1 LLAVIAGL
9 FFIPETSFS
18 QAMVVSSYFNAADPR
33 DEWTELIVIQ
43 DNLDV
48 RNWTIGDNNATQD
61 SWQTRITFRN
71 DPFWQSL
78 RAGTIIVLWHR
89 PVNSAGVARPE
100 DLDQSDGFIQIRMNN
115 PLYFTGGDFGVAPAW
130 NGTSMNVASTGDLI
144 QLRDAA
150 SNHVQ
155 ALGHRATPGSAFNG
169 IPIPKLNHS
178 ETISDNEVVMVVPGN
193 NIAQYGTSAP
203 QNGTFWTARSA
214 VNITQGLPNTSAT
227 YPNNNSVYWRSLR
240 QASWPAPNPSFTV
253 NAANTAVTLNWA
265 PIPDPVTTDGTV
277 GYMIV
282 RNTVDVFSD
291 PLDGYRYLAGDLIGS
306 AVVVNPSLAWS
317 TTSTIT
323 DNIAVPCA
331 DGLYYRVYA
340 FKYATDNIN
349 GNNYNVA
356 RGRAYNETEFAAIH
370 VTIPSPV
377 DLTSVTSDVNN
388 LCDDNLPASIT
399 LTGNGG
405 SGETLEWFTGT
416 GCTGTPIGTGTPFVL
431 SPAPGVT
438 TIYSAHWKT
447 THCGNSACSEVTVTV
462 DPAANASVGIV
473 ASANPVCAGTSV
485 TYTATPVNGG
495 TTPVY
500 AWYVGAALQAGETA
514 STFSYTPA
522 NGDQVYAVLTSS
534 LPCATDVNSNTVTMT
549 VDPIL
554 TPDVN
559 ITASQTSVCVGNQ
572 VTFTA
577 APTNGGTTP
586 VYAWYVNTA
595 LQAGETL
602 PTFTYTPANND
613 QVYATLTSSE
623 SCVTGNPA
631 TSNTVIITVN
641 TALPVSVSIIAD
653 NTTVCAGTAVNFTA
667 TPVNGGATP
676 GYAWYVNNIVQPGQ
690 TAVTFSYI
698 PANNDQVYSTL
709 SNSEACATGSPA
721 TSNTIVLT
729 VNPTAAVSVSIVAD
743 QTSVCSGTT
752 VNFTASPVNGGA
764 TPVYA
769 WYVNTAVQTGQ
780 TAATFS
786 YIPANGDQVYA
797 TLANSEACATG
808 SPATSNTET
817 ITVTPTANVSV
828 SLSSDQTSICAG
840 STVTFTANPTNG
852 GATPQYVFYVNGTAQ
867 PVQASPVFT
876 YAPANNDSFYVTLA
890 NNETCAVGS
899 PATSNSITITVSTSL
914 PVSVTAAAD
923 LNPICSG
930 SPASYTATP
939 TNGGAS
945 PVYAWYLNGVL
956 QVGITGPTFVNNSPA
971 DNDQVY
977 VMLTNNETCATGSP
991 ATSATVVLNVTGSL
1005 PVSVALASDLPAVCT
1020 GSPVVFTATPVNPGT
1035 APVYEWYVNGVLQP
1049 LASGP
1054 GFNYSPT
1061 ANIDVYVV
1069 LTSNESCATGNPA
1082 SSSTVQVAVTST
1094 LPVSVTATAAPGAL
1108 CEGDNLTFTATPV
1121 NEGSSPGYQWYLNS
1135 TLVPGETNPTY
1146 TFVPDNGDQVYVTL
1160 TNNEACATG
1169 SPASSAVV
1177 PVTVSSPLTVSLTST
1192 ADNMNVCAGTS
1203 VVYNAVP
1210 QNGGTNP
1217 VFAWYVNSNVQT
1229 GSTGASFSYVPEEGD
1244 QVHAMVTSSET
1255 CVVSPDAVSADV
1267 VVDVVTGPAAA
1278 VTLSSNAGSVCQGEP
1293 VTFTAAPENEGVT
1306 PVYRWLVNGVA
1317 DPSANGSAY
1326 SYVPADGDLVTL
1338 EMTSS
1343 ENCATNN
1350 PAVADETVAL
1360 SPCGFVMQV
1369 PNAFTP
1375 DDDLLNDDFKP
1386 VLGEILP
1393 SKYLLQVFNR
1403 WGEIVFETNNPDE
1416 GWDGTRLGNPAPRGA
1431 YIYKLEFEVPEYIT
1445 NSIESPMRGFVM
1457 LLR

>member
-9 FFIPETSFS
+9 FLISAYSFG
-18 QAMVVSSYFNAADPR
+18 QQMVVSSYFNASDPR
-33 DEWTELIVIQ
+33 DEWTELLVIQ

-48 RNWTIGDNNATQD
+48 RNWTIGDNNANQD
-61 SWQTRITFRN
+61 SWQTRITFRS
-71 DPFWQSL
+71 DPFWQNL
-78 RAGTIIVLWHR
+78 RAGTIIILWHR

-100 DLDQSDGFIQIRMNN
+100 DLDLSDGYIQIRMNN
-115 PLYFTGGDFGVAPAW
+115 PLYFSGGDFGVAPAW
-130 NGTSMNVASTGDLI
+130 NGTSMNVASGGDLI

-150 SNHVQ
+150 SNHIQ
-155 ALGHRATPGSAFNG
+155 ALGHRAAPGSAFTG
-169 IPIPKLNHS
+169 IPNPKLNHA

-240 QASWPAPNPSFTV
+240 QASWPAPNPGFTV
-253 NAANTAVTLNWA
+253 NAANTVVTLNWA
-265 PIPDPVTTDGTV
+265 PIPDPVTSDGTV

-317 TTSTIT
+317 TTSTFN

-370 VTIPSPV
+370 VTIPSPA
-377 DLTSVTSDVNN
+377 DLTSVTAD
-388 LCDDNLPASIT
+388 LDTYCADNIPTSVT
-399 LTGNGG
+399 LTANGG
-405 SGETLEWFTGT
+405 AGSELRWYAGSGCSGTPLATGT
-416 GCTGTPIGTGTPFVL
+416 SLVL
-431 SPAPGVT
+431 NPAPAT
-438 TIYSAHWKT
+438 TTTYSAHWWT
-447 THCGNSACSEVTVTV
+447 PACGISLCSEITITVNPVNNHSVSIAANPGTTVCAGETVTV
-462 DPAANASVGIV
+462 
-473 ASANPVCAGTSV
+473 
-485 TYTATPVNGG
+485 TATPVNSGSPSYQWLLDG
-495 TTPVY
+495 NPVGSDQDTY
-500 AWYVGAALQAGETA
+500 TFVPVNGNQVSVEMTSTEICSANPATAAPI
-514 STFSYTPA
+514 TFTVNPMLVPA
-522 NGDQVYAVLTSS
+522 IVI
-534 LPCATDVNSNTVTMT
+534 
-549 VDPIL
+549 DPAA
-554 TPDVN
+554 P
-559 ITASQTSVCVGNQ
+559 SVCTGTN

-577 APTNGGTTP
+577 TP
-586 VYAWYVNTA
+586 DNEGSTPLINWYVNGA
-595 LQAGETL
+595 LQATTGL
-602 PTFTYTPANND
+602 TFTYSPANND
-613 QVYATLTSSE
+613 QVYAMLTSSE
-623 SCVTGNPA
+623 ACITLA
-631 TSNTVIITVN
+631 TVNSNTVTVTV
-641 TALPVSVSIIAD
+641 TASYNL
-653 NTTVCAGTAVNFTA
+653 
-667 TPVNGGATP
+667 
-676 GYAWYVNNIVQPGQ
+676 
-690 TAVTFSYI
+690 AVTI
-698 PANNDQVYSTL
+698 
-709 SNSEACATGSPA
+709 
-721 TSNTIVLT
+721 
-729 VNPTAAVSVSIVAD
+729 AAD
-743 QTSVCSGTT
+743 DTDVCENTT
-752 VNFTASPVNGGA
+752 VNFTATVVSGGSGVTYEWFVNGALQAGA
-764 TPVYA
+764 
-769 WYVNTAVQTGQ
+769 NT
-780 TAATFS
+780 ATFS
-786 YIPANGDQVYA
+786 YIPANGDQVNALMYDNA
-797 TLANSEACATG
+797 VCAIG
-808 SPATSNTET
+808 SPAGSNTET
-817 ITVTPTANVSV
+817 INVTNNVAVDVTLAADNLNPCAGTDVVFTATPQFPGTTPVYEWYLNGALQTSGANPQFTLPSPSSGDEVYVILTSSEPCTSVNGVQSATLTVTVTPMVTPTVQ
-828 SLSSDQTSICAG
+828 LTPDQTSICAG
-840 STVTFTANPTNG
+840 SQVTFTAEPTGEGTNPS
-852 GATPQYVFYVNGTAQ
+852 YVFHVNGVAQ
-867 PVQASPVFT
+867 PSQSSPVFVWS
-876 YAPANNDSFYVTLA
+876 PANGNTFYVTL
-890 NNETCAVGS
+890 
-899 PATSNSITITVSTSL
+899 TSNALCATLTSVDSETETITVSTSL
-914 PVSVTAAAD
+914 PVDVAMVD
-923 LNPICSG
+923 PGLLCSG
-930 SPASYTATP
+930 SSVVLTANPVNQGATP
-939 TNGGAS
+939 VYDWFINGSLAGTTNVPTYNYPTPAGG
-945 PVYAWYLNGVL
+945 
-956 QVGITGPTFVNNSPA
+956 
-971 DNDQVY
+971 DQVF
-977 VMLTNNETCATGSP
+977 VRLTNNESCATGSP
-991 ATSATVVLNVTGSL
+991 ATSPTILLNVTGSL

-1020 GSPVVFTATPVNPGT
+1020 GSPVVFTATPANPGT

-1049 LASGP
+1049 LATGP
-1054 GFNYSPT
+1054 GFTYSPT

-1082 SSSTVQVAVTST
+1082 NSSTVQVAVTST

-1177 PVTVSSPLTVSLTST
+1177 PVTVNSPLPVSLIST
-1192 ADNMNVCAGTS
+1192 ADNMSVCAGS
-1203 VVYNAVP
+1203 PVVYTATP
-1210 QNGGTNP
+1210 QNGGTTP
-1217 VFAWYVNSNVQT
+1217 VYAWYVNSNVQT

-1267 VVDVVTGPAAA
+1267 IVDVVTGPAAA

-1293 VTFTAAPENEGVT
+1293 VTFTAAPENEGLT
-1306 PVYRWLVNGVA
+1306 PVYHWLVNGVA

-1350 PAVADETVAL
+1350 PAVVVETVAL

-1403 WGEIVFETNNPDE
+1403 WGEIVFETNNPGE
-1416 GWDGTRLGNPAPRGA
+1416 GWDGTRLGNPAPRGT